1 MWERFSFFLRSKGL
15 SYVCT
20 NPDRYAI
27 IKDGLKEYN
36 TENGTSYSVVETCV
50 QIINQKGIHT
60 IGDLAVQPKE
70 RIQALL
76 GKGGEMLWQ
85 YANGLDTEK
94 VRQWGDKPE
103 IKSVSRGMTFKRDLV
118 KKEETTAGI
127 SALVDEIAASLRHH
141 QLKGSVISVQI
152 KSPDLRVISRQTSLD
167 HATYLQHEIQK
178 IAMDLIESN
187 WRIGESA
194 PIRALTVGVTKLIPR
209 GGRSGTGQP
218 VRHDGRRSAKEKTGE
233 AG

>member
-118 KKEETTAGI
+118 KKEETMAGI

-141 QLKGSVISVQI
+141 QLKV
-152 KSPDLRVISRQTSLD
+152 P
-167 HATYLQHEIQK
+167 
-178 IAMDLIESN
+178 
-187 WRIGESA
+187 
-194 PIRALTVGVTKLIPR
+194 
-209 GGRSGTGQP
+209 
-218 VRHDGRRSAKEKTGE
+218 
-233 AG
+233 